1 MNLLKRYVN
10 DERKGA
16 TTFEWTITSPV
27 LLGLLFIVMFMLMFI
42 LSYANYGALASDV
55 ASSMNFRQTG
65 ITNAKAAVHGGN
77 NGLLVRDKQGNYL
90 AYDKI
95 TVNGNAGRTDFKDVV
110 VYYMNQNANKVYFP
124 FAEMN
129 NVSVDTFRMN
139 NANSATRVNLTSNM
153 ATASNFANVL
163 VKVNV
168 NYRFMPINFMGWQW
182 PGMTVNVAGYSVLT

>member
-1 MNLLKRYVN
+1 MESVKKYVSR
-10 DERKGA
+10 ERKGSM
-16 TTFEWTITSPV
+16 TFEWTITSPV
-27 LLGLLFIVMFMLMFI
+27 LLGLLFIVMFMLMFV

-65 ITNAKAAVHGGN
+65 IANAKAAVHGGN

-90 AYDKI
+90 PYNCI
-95 TVNGNAGRTDFKDVV
+95 SVNGDTSRTDFKDVV

-124 FAEMN
+124 FAEMQ

-139 NANSATRVNLTSNM
+139 NASSATRVNLTSGM
-153 ATASNFANVL
+153 STAANFANVL

-168 NYRFMPINFMGWQW
+168 KYKFMPINFMGWTW
-182 PGMTVNVAGYSVLT
+182 PGMTVNAAGYSVMT